1 MVHPSVWQGSF
12 YVWAPAGPAP
22 KDRGI
27 SRCDSN
33 DTLMAGVAA
42 ARSLGKGHMINK
54 SVPGMGGG
62 SRKGAD
68 LKFA

>member
-12 YVWAPAGPAP
+12 YVGAPAGPAP
-22 KDRGI
+22 KDWGI

-42 ARSLGKGHMINK
+42 ASSLGKGHTISK

-68 LKFA
+68 LEFA